1 VLGPAVESITI
12 PAPAKCTC
20 TPTHHDF
27 VFFVALPQ
35 LSQDLNVPKGPQ
47 LGKMTAA
54 VMDWQMA
61 HPQGSKEEC
70 LEALR
75 QQMAQAAE

>member
-1 VLGPAVESITI
+1 MCFL
-12 PAPAKCTC
+12 
-20 TPTHHDF
+20 
-27 VFFVALPQ
+27 ALLQ
-35 LSQDLNVPKGPQ
+35 LSEELNVPKGPQ

-75 QQMAQAAE
+75 QQMAQQAE